1 MTKDILSG
9 LKPVPGSRKARKRIG
24 RGQGSGRGGTATRGH
39 KGQHSRAG
47 SGRPAWFEGGQMP
60 LVRRVPKRGFHSPFK
75 RTYQVVSL
83 ERLNT
88 LAAAGRLQD
97 GVVTPELLQKFEVVK
112 KRVVPVKILGNGT
125 LSAKLEVS
133 AHAFSKSAIQ
143 KIEAAGGKAQII
155 IATQKE

>member
-1 MTKDILSG
+1 
-9 LKPVPGSRKARKRIG
+9 
-24 RGQGSGRGGTATRGH
+24 
-39 KGQHSRAG
+39 
-47 SGRPAWFEGGQMP
+47 MP

-112 KRVVPVKILGNGT
+112 KRVLPVKILGNGT
-125 LSAKLEVS
+125 LTAKLEVS

>member
-1 MTKDILSG
+1 MTQSILSG
-9 LKPVPGSRKARKRIG
+9 LKPAPGSRKRRKRIG

-47 SGRPAWFEGGQMP
+47 SGRRPWFEGGQMP

-75 RTYQVVSL
+75 RVYQIVSL

-88 LAAAGRLQD
+88 LAAAGRFQN
-97 GVVTPELLQKFEVVK
+97 GVVNPELLQKFDVVK
-112 KRVVPVKILGNGT
+112 KKSLPVKVLGNGT
-125 LSAKLEVS
+125 LTARLEVS

-143 KIEAAGGKAQII
+143 KIEAAGGKAQTIT
-155 IATQKE
+155 APQNE